1 VNIATPRLETVVVV
15 CVESLMALRLSH
27 FAELIARPGGS
38 VKFGES
44 FFERPLISGPGAIVV
59 PAQA

>member
-1 VNIATPRLETVVVV
+1 
-15 CVESLMALRLSH
+15 MALRLSH

-44 FFERPLISGPGAIVV
+44 FFERPIISGPGAIVV
-59 PAQA
+59 SAQA

>member
-1 VNIATPRLETVVVV
+1 
-15 CVESLMALRLSH
+15 MALRLSH

-44 FFERPLISGPGAIVV
+44 FFERPLVSGPGAIVV
-59 PAQA
+59 LAQPGSAENRWILA